1 MRLRVVV
8 ADDQLCDVGV
18 SIAGCVIV
26 YAKLLNNDMGEEM
39 RAERFEL
46 PTF

>member
-1 MRLRVVV
+1 MVV

-18 SIAGCVIV
+18 SIVGCVIV
-26 YAKLLNNDMGEEM
+26 CVKLLNNDMAEEM

>member
-8 ADDQLCDVGV
+8 ADCQLCNVGV
-18 SIAGCVIV
+18 SIVGCVIV
-26 YAKLLNNDMGEEM
+26 DVKLLNNDMGEEM

>member
-8 ADDQLCDVGV
+8 ANDQLCNVGV
-18 SIAGCVIV
+18 YIVGCVIV
-26 YAKLLNNDMGEEM
+26 YVKLLSNDMGEEM
-39 RAERFEL
+39 RAERFEF